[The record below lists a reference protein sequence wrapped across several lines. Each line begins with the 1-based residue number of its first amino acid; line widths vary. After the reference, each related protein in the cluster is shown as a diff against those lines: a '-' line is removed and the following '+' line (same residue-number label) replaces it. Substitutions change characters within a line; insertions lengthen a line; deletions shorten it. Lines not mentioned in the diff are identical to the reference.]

1 LAGEQYPA
9 PVDVVKPRD
18 DGRLILAGG
27 GPIFTAAPPPGPT
40 ERSVMTDFPKLTY
53 ERLQV
58 GEEFVSD
65 TFLVT
70 PEEIETYAFAVDDH
84 HPWFFEDSPFGGPVA
99 HPTLLGNQA
108 LRLRH
113 SRYTVPGGLHA
124 KMEFEFVEP
133 IRPGMRAR
141 SRGRV
146 VDKYERRGKPYMVTE
161 FTTED
166 ERGTVLVRGRFTQM
180 LFRD

>member
-1 LAGEQYPA
+1 
-9 PVDVVKPRD
+9 
-18 DGRLILAGG
+18 
-27 GPIFTAAPPPGPT
+27 
-40 ERSVMTDFPKLTY
+40 
-53 ERLQV
+53 
-58 GEEFVSD
+58 
-65 TFLVT
+65 
-70 PEEIETYAFAVDDH
+70 
-84 HPWFFEDSPFGGPVA
+84 VA

-166 ERGTVLVRGRFTQM
+166 ETGAVLVRGRFTQM

>member
-1 LAGEQYPA
+1 
-9 PVDVVKPRD
+9 
-18 DGRLILAGG
+18 
-27 GPIFTAAPPPGPT
+27 
-40 ERSVMTDFPKLTY
+40 MTDFKRLTY
-53 ERLQV
+53 EGLQV

-84 HPWFFEDSPFGGPVA
+84 HPWFFDDSPFGGPIA
-99 HPTLLGNQA
+99 HPTILANQA

-113 SRYTVPGGLHA
+113 SRYIVPAGLHA

-133 IRPGMRAR
+133 IRPGVRAR

-146 VDKYERRGKPYMVTE
+146 IDKYERRGRPYMVTE
-161 FTTED
+161 YVTED
-166 ERGTVLVRGRFTQM
+166 EHGTVLVRGRFTQM
-180 LFRD
+180 IFRSEVHTP

>member
-1 LAGEQYPA
+1 MA
-9 PVDVVKPRD
+9 KFPR
-18 DGRLILAGG
+18 
-27 GPIFTAAPPPGPT
+27 
-40 ERSVMTDFPKLTY
+40 LTY
-53 ERLQV
+53 EALQV

-65 TFLVT
+65 ERLIT
-70 PEEIETYAFAVDDH
+70 PEDIEQYAFAVDDH
-84 HPWFFEDSPFGGPVA
+84 HPWFLEDSPFGGPVA

-113 SRYTVPGGLHA
+113 TRYTVHAGLHA
-124 KMEFEFVEP
+124 RMEFQFLEP

-141 SRGRV
+141 SRGKV

-161 FTTED
+161 FVTEAED
-166 ERGTVLVRGRFTQM
+166 GTVLVRGRFVQM

>member
-1 LAGEQYPA
+1 VSGF
-9 PVDVVKPRD
+9 PR
-18 DGRLILAGG
+18 
-27 GPIFTAAPPPGPT
+27 
-40 ERSVMTDFPKLTY
+40 LTY
-53 ERLQV
+53 EGLQV

-70 PEEIETYAFAVDDH
+70 PEEIETYAFAVEDH
-84 HPWFFEDSPFGGPVA
+84 HPWFLETSPFGGPVA

-133 IRPGMRAR
+133 IRPGMRVR

-146 VDKYERRGKPYMVTE
+146 IDKYERRGKPYMVTE

-166 ERGTVLVRGRFTQM
+166 ETGTVLVRGRFTQM

>member
-1 LAGEQYPA
+1 ME
-9 PVDVVKPRD
+9 
-18 DGRLILAGG
+18 
-27 GPIFTAAPPPGPT
+27 
-40 ERSVMTDFPKLTY
+40 FPKLTY
-53 ERLQV
+53 DRLQV

-65 TFLVT
+65 TLLVT
-70 PEEIETYAFAVDDH
+70 PEVIETYAWAVDDH
-84 HPWFFEDSPFGGPVA
+84 HPWFSGDSPFGGPVA
-99 HPTLLGNQA
+99 PPTMLGNQA
-108 LRLRH
+108 LHLRH

-133 IRPGMRAR
+133 IQPGMRTR

-146 VDKYERRGKPYMVTE
+146 TDKYERRGKPYMVTE

>member
-1 LAGEQYPA
+1 MVE
-9 PVDVVKPRD
+9 
-18 DGRLILAGG
+18 
-27 GPIFTAAPPPGPT
+27 FTPL
-40 ERSVMTDFPKLTY
+40 KY
-53 ERLQV
+53 ETLKV

-65 TFLVT
+65 EHLVT
-70 PEEIETYAFAVDDH
+70 PEDVETYAFAVDDH
-84 HPWFFEDSPFGGPVA
+84 HPWFAGASPFGGPVA

-113 SRYTVPGGLHA
+113 SRYIVHAGLHA

-133 IRPGMRAR
+133 IRVGTVTR

-166 ERGTVLVRGRFTQM
+166 DKGTVLVRGRFTQM

>member
-1 LAGEQYPA
+1 
-9 PVDVVKPRD
+9 
-18 DGRLILAGG
+18 
-27 GPIFTAAPPPGPT
+27 
-40 ERSVMTDFPKLTY
+40 MDFPTLTY

-84 HPWFFEDSPFGGPVA
+84 HPWFSGESPFGGPVA

-124 KMEFEFVEP
+124 KMAFEFVEP
-133 IRPGMRAR
+133 IRPGMRVR

-146 VDKYERRGKPYMVTE
+146 IDKYERRGKPYMVTE

-166 ERGTVLVRGRFTQM
+166 ETGTVLVRGRFTQM
-180 LFRD
+180 LFRN